1 MKNIS
6 TLVMTAAFATA
17 LAGCATDSEPL
28 SEAPEQQVAGLP
40 SLGAVQ
46 DIDAAPVRRAIT
58 GSCGMES
65 VEHFVGQPR
74 LSISRDLLP
83 PDYRVLGLQTQPV
96 PDFRADRLTIRINE
110 DDVVESMSCG

>member
-1 MKNIS
+1 MKNAGMVFL
-6 TLVMTAAFATA
+6 TLI
-17 LAGCATDSEPL
+17 LAGCATDSVSPTAQSEPT
-28 SEAPEQQVAGLP
+28 AQQLAGLP
-40 SLGAVQ
+40 SLGAAQ

-83 PDYRVLGLQTQPV
+83 SDYRVLGLQTQPM
-96 PDFRADRLTIRINE
+96 PDYRADRLTIRINE
-110 DDVVESMSCG
+110 QDVVESMSCG

>member
-1 MKNIS
+1 MKNAS
-6 TLVMTAAFATA
+6 LVFLTLI
-17 LAGCATDSEPL
+17 LAGCATDTDTAQQTEPP
-28 SEAPEQQVAGLP
+28 AQQLAGLP
-40 SLGAVQ
+40 SLGAAQ

-83 PDYRVLGLQTQPV
+83 SDYRVLGLQTQPV

-110 DDVVESMSCG
+110 DDIVESMSCG